1 MHGLLYCA
9 LTSHR
14 MNICFIHIRK
24 NAGHW
29 CFGLMIVKYVDGK
42 QSFFDDRTLAE
53 SIRTMQFP
61 SSDEVRQGQTTTAI
75 IDELT
80 ELDPLEIL
88 PVVKAPWQVV
98 SSKTDCYCSR
108 LQGRTRCGICIL
120 NDQENVKV
128 TKEEVA
134 EFEEG
139 GEEDDTK
146 MPSLLQGTTRR
157 VLRVIRSPLGNNSSQ
172 EDDTKM
178 PSLLQGTTRRVR
190 RSLRSRLGDNS
201 SQEDD
206 AKMPSQPQ
214 EKKRRIDAV
223 EEQGGGGGE
232 ETDAGNGEAGAAEAA
247 RDDESASSVSSG
259 IPCHSGLH
267 I

>member
-1 MHGLLYCA
+1 
-9 LTSHR
+9 

-29 CFGLMIVKYVDGK
+29 CFGLMIVKYVDGN

-75 IDELT
+75 IDELM

-88 PVVKAPWQVV
+88 PVVKAPWEVV

-108 LQGRTRCGICIL
+108 LQGRTRCDICIL
-120 NDQENVKV
+120 NDQENVNV

-139 GEEDDTK
+139 GEEEEKKMPPQPKGTKRRSRRARRSLPSYFDNNRSEEEEDDDTK
-146 MPSLLQGTTRR
+146 MPSQPQKKTRR
-157 VLRVIRSPLGNNSSQ
+157 SIRPKFGSSNS
-172 EDDTKM
+172 
-178 PSLLQGTTRRVR
+178 
-190 RSLRSRLGDNS
+190 
-201 SQEDD
+201 
-206 AKMPSQPQ
+206 
-214 EKKRRIDAV
+214 
-223 EEQGGGGGE
+223 
-232 ETDAGNGEAGAAEAA
+232 
-247 RDDESASSVSSG
+247 
-259 IPCHSGLH
+259 
-267 I
+267 